1 MIGRNYLRGIGGGRK
16 DLGEQRIGIES
27 DGGNELFELL
37 RSESLVRRL
46 VETRRLRR
54 AVLGGVSALIRVV
67 LIALRGWGLL
77 RVLLLRIGLLAIG
90 LALVAGLLGI
100 GRLL

>member
-46 VETRRLRR
+46 VETPKR
-54 AVLGGVSALIRVV
+54 
-67 LIALRGWGLL
+67 
-77 RVLLLRIGLLAIG
+77 
-90 LALVAGLLGI
+90 
-100 GRLL
+100 